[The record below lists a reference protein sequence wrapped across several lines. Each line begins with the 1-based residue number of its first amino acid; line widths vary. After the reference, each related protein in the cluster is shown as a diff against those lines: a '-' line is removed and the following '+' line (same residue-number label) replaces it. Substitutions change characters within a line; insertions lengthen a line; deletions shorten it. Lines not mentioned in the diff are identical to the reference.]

1 MQLIG
6 AASIEVAETV
16 GITEICMEDIKIPN
30 KLNIFKINILPNLFL
45 NIELN

>member
-6 AASIEVAETV
+6 APSIEVAETV
-16 GITEICMEDIKIPN
+16 DITEICMEDIKIPS
-30 KLNIFKINILPNLFL
+30 KLNIFKIYILPNLFL